1 MYKAILLKQN
11 GNARA
16 TFIYIN
22 YKLYSP
28 RFKKSNPF
36 YEKWLFFLALS
47 TIIKLVLSKFHNK
60 IRLLYR
66 PATRM
71 VQRKEVIMKFLKQ
84 NSVNLLI
91 SLCELIIGIL
101 LLIDPTGFSN
111 GIIIAFG
118 AACLAFGIVQIVF
131 YWKKPLAEAI
141 SRFYLMKGLIS
152 ISVGLFCI
160 CFSHWFLE
168 TFKLLSFLY
177 GILLLISGFYKVQ
190 WSIDL
195 LRQKEKRWW
204 LAAVSAGLS
213 ILFSLIIIGNPFSTV
228 TVTWIFSGV
237 VLIAEAIID
246 IVMLLL
252 IRVFVNA
259 KFPKIKKK
267 EKSVSDDSV
276 QQADTSSQPTSSESS
291 NDSNETP

>member
-1 MYKAILLKQN
+1 MA
-11 GNARA
+11 
-16 TFIYIN
+16 
-22 YKLYSP
+22 
-28 RFKKSNPF
+28 
-36 YEKWLFFLALS
+36 
-47 TIIKLVLSKFHNK
+47 
-60 IRLLYR
+60 
-66 PATRM
+66 
-71 VQRKEVIMKFLKQ
+71 QRKEVIMKFLKQ

-111 GIIIAFG
+111 GIIITFG

-131 YWKKPLAEAI
+131 YWKKPLTEAI

-152 ISVGLFCI
+152 ISAGLFCI

-190 WSIDL
+190 WSVDL

-204 LAAVSAGLS
+204 LAAISAGLS
-213 ILFSLIIIGNPFSTV
+213 ILFSLVIIGNPFSAV
-228 TVTWIFSGV
+228 AVTWIFSGV

-246 IVMLLL
+246 LAMLLL

-259 KFPKIKKK
+259 KFPKRKKK
-267 EKSVSDDSV
+267 EKSVSDDSA
-276 QQADTSSQPTSSESS
+276 QQTDTSSQPTSSESS
-291 NDSNETP
+291 GDSSNTP

>member
-1 MYKAILLKQN
+1 MAMHVQPLFTSI
-11 GNARA
+11 
-16 TFIYIN
+16 IN
-22 YKLYSP
+22 YTL
-28 RFKKSNPF
+28 RVLKSNPF

>member
-1 MYKAILLKQN
+1 MPACYTN
-11 GNARA
+11 G
-16 TFIYIN
+16 T
-22 YKLYSP
+22 
-28 RFKKSNPF
+28 
-36 YEKWLFFLALS
+36 EK
-47 TIIKLVLSKFHNK
+47 
-60 IRLLYR
+60 RG
-66 PATRM
+66 
-71 VQRKEVIMKFLKQ
+71 IMKFLKQ

-118 AACLAFGIVQIVF
+118 AACLAFGVVQIVF

-228 TVTWIFSGV
+228 TVT
-237 VLIAEAIID
+237 L
-246 IVMLLL
+246 
-252 IRVFVNA
+252 
-259 KFPKIKKK
+259 
-267 EKSVSDDSV
+267 
-276 QQADTSSQPTSSESS
+276 
-291 NDSNETP
+291 

>member
-1 MYKAILLKQN
+1 MPACYTN
-11 GNARA
+11 G
-16 TFIYIN
+16 T
-22 YKLYSP
+22 
-28 RFKKSNPF
+28 
-36 YEKWLFFLALS
+36 EK
-47 TIIKLVLSKFHNK
+47 
-60 IRLLYR
+60 RG
-66 PATRM
+66 
-71 VQRKEVIMKFLKQ
+71 IMKFLKQ

-118 AACLAFGIVQIVF
+118 AACLAFGVVQIVF

-204 LAAVSAGLS
+204 LGFFL
-213 ILFSLIIIGNPFSTV
+213 
-228 TVTWIFSGV
+228 
-237 VLIAEAIID
+237 VLC
-246 IVMLLL
+246 
-252 IRVFVNA
+252 
-259 KFPKIKKK
+259 
-267 EKSVSDDSV
+267 
-276 QQADTSSQPTSSESS
+276 
-291 NDSNETP
+291 

>member
-1 MYKAILLKQN
+1 MYNPPILINSYIMYKAILLKQN

-28 RFKKSNPF
+28 CFKKAYPF

-60 IRLLYR
+60 IRLLCR
-66 PATRM
+66 RATRM

-118 AACLAFGIVQIVF
+118 AACLAFGVVQIVF
-131 YWKKPLAEAI
+131 YWEKTACRGNLA
-141 SRFYLMKGLIS
+141 F
-152 ISVGLFCI
+152 LFDEGTYKY
-160 CFSHWFLE
+160 FRW
-168 TFKLLSFLY
+168 SFLY
-177 GILLLISGFYKVQ
+177 
-190 WSIDL
+190 
-195 LRQKEKRWW
+195 
-204 LAAVSAGLS
+204 
-213 ILFSLIIIGNPFSTV
+213 
-228 TVTWIFSGV
+228 
-237 VLIAEAIID
+237 
-246 IVMLLL
+246 MLLPL
-252 IRVFVNA
+252 VFRNLQA
-259 KFPKIKKK
+259 SFFP
-267 EKSVSDDSV
+267 VWN
-276 QQADTSSQPTSSESS
+276 SSSYFWIL
-291 NDSNETP
+291 

>member
-1 MYKAILLKQN
+1 
-11 GNARA
+11 
-16 TFIYIN
+16 
-22 YKLYSP
+22 
-28 RFKKSNPF
+28 
-36 YEKWLFFLALS
+36 
-47 TIIKLVLSKFHNK
+47 
-60 IRLLYR
+60 
-66 PATRM
+66 
-71 VQRKEVIMKFLKQ
+71 MKFLKQ

-118 AACLAFGIVQIVF
+118 AACLAFGVVQIVF

-195 LRQKEKRWW
+195 LRQKRKALVACRSKCRT
-204 LAAVSAGLS
+204 VHSV
-213 ILFSLIIIGNPFSTV
+213 FSYYRRKP
-228 TVTWIFSGV
+228 IFNCYCHMDFFWCC
-237 VLIAEAIID
+237 ANC
-246 IVMLLL
+246 
-252 IRVFVNA
+252 R
-259 KFPKIKKK
+259 
-267 EKSVSDDSV
+267 
-276 QQADTSSQPTSSESS
+276 S
-291 NDSNETP
+291 NY

>member
-1 MYKAILLKQN
+1 MA
-11 GNARA
+11 
-16 TFIYIN
+16 
-22 YKLYSP
+22 
-28 RFKKSNPF
+28 
-36 YEKWLFFLALS
+36 
-47 TIIKLVLSKFHNK
+47 
-60 IRLLYR
+60 
-66 PATRM
+66 
-71 VQRKEVIMKFLKQ
+71 QRKEVIMKFLKQ

-111 GIIIAFG
+111 GIIITFG

-131 YWKKPLAEAI
+131 YWKKPLTEAI

-152 ISVGLFCI
+152 ISAGLFCI

-177 GILLLISGFYKVQ
+177 GILLLVSGFYKVQ

-204 LAAVSAGLS
+204 LAAISAGLS
-213 ILFSLIIIGNPFSTV
+213 ILFSLVIIGNPFSTV
-228 TVTWIFSGV
+228 AVTWIFSGV

-246 IVMLLL
+246 LAMLLL

-259 KFPKIKKK
+259 KFPKRKKK
-267 EKSVSDDSV
+267 EKSVSDDSA
-276 QQADTSSQPTSSESS
+276 QQTDASSNQTSSESS
-291 NDSNETP
+291 GDSNNTP